1 MREVD
6 RNLLLDRIGLRTER
20 LKVILKNGGHSEQ
33 QDMDDMQHDGSTRS
47 DQHSRQPVDAN
58 LYALAQE
65 ELNQLNANLKWLES
79 DNAGNC
85 EVCGCR
91 IPMNRL
97 LAVPTTRKCINC
109 ASGS

>member
-6 RNLLLDRIGLRTER
+6 RNLLVERINLRTER
-20 LKVILKNGGHSEQ
+20 LKTILKNGGHSEQ
-33 QDMDDMQHDGSTRS
+33 QDIKDMQNDESART

-58 LYALAQE
+58 LYALARQE
-65 ELNQLNANLKWLES
+65 LDQLNANLKWLEG

-85 EVCGCR
+85 EVCGCSV
-91 IPMNRL
+91 PMNRL